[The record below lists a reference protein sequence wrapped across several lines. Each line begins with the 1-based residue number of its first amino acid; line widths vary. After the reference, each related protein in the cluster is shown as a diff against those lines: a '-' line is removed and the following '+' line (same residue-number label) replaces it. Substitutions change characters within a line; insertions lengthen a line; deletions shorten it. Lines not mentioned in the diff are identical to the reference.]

1 MRYTDVVFDVD
12 GTLVDSEWAV
22 LVSLQRTLEAIGR
35 PVPPAEEL
43 TFVLGITGQDA
54 LRQMGVED
62 IPGTFD
68 LWVGKLRELSGEQK
82 PFADIPALLQSLKGQ
97 GVRLGVV
104 TSRTRPEFEA
114 AFAHY
119 GLRNF
124 FDETVCSEDTRE
136 HKPSGEP
143 LQEYMRRTGARPEQ
157 VLYVGDSRYDSGCAQ
172 NAGADFALALWGAKS
187 GEEIPA
193 AYRPREPRE
202 LGDLLLGQE

>member
-68 LWVGKLRELSGEQK
+68 GSSPESRNPLRISR
-82 PFADIPALLQSLKGQ
+82 PCCSL
-97 GVRLGVV
+97 
-104 TSRTRPEFEA
+104 
-114 AFAHY
+114 
-119 GLRNF
+119 
-124 FDETVCSEDTRE
+124 
-136 HKPSGEP
+136 
-143 LQEYMRRTGARPEQ
+143 
-157 VLYVGDSRYDSGCAQ
+157 
-172 NAGADFALALWGAKS
+172 
-187 GEEIPA
+187 
-193 AYRPREPRE
+193 
-202 LGDLLLGQE
+202 